1 MSQSPCLNA
10 PMSDKPASSSP
21 QPGNRL
27 EGFLGY
33 QIRRAS
39 AAILADLAQS
49 LQGLDLKITE
59 ASILMLIGE
68 RPDITQSELGRLL
81 GIKRA
86 NMAPLTAGL
95 TEAGLI
101 ERIAA
106 DGRSQGLRL
115 SEAGHAVAIDVE
127 ARIIDHETRVL
138 PWLSDD
144 ERRALIATMMR
155 VWR

>member
-1 MSQSPCLNA
+1 MPETPCLNA
-10 PMSDKPASSSP
+10 PMCDEPTSSAP

-86 NMAPLTAGL
+86 NMAPLTAEL

-101 ERIAA
+101 DRIAA

-115 SEAGHAVAIDVE
+115 SEAGQAVVAQVE

-138 PWLSDD
+138 PWLSAD
-144 ERRALIATMMR
+144 ERQALIATMMR
-155 VWR
+155 VWS